1 MVVDEIKD
9 MYRQGEHHIR
19 LLMKV
24 LSTTKN
30 MKKNSSS
37 GAVGFKQI
45 CKNEEFSQFS
55 S

>member
-19 LLMKV
+19 LVMKV
-24 LSTTKN
+24 LQGQLDLNRS
-30 MKKNSSS
+30 
-37 GAVGFKQI
+37 A
-45 CKNEEFSQFS
+45 KNEEFSQFS